1 MQVTRCIFISRRKL
15 LNCKRSIILK
25 RTGKIIAAVIAAI
38 TAVTSAT
45 ACSADYSHIDGY
57 SDVENARKLY
67 ASLYSAELT
76 VTDKGTGMVTQ
87 ELTFCYDQNDTL
99 SYSYFGT
106 DGNTKY
112 YEYHNGSEY
121 NYYSDGEW
129 HTLVSGDQNY
139 VSYNRTNKMSMT
151 DEGMIFIKP
160 DSVTGSE
167 VKEAA
172 DGKTITMQ
180 YDVSKLNS
188 SMSSQLGLVGDLDSF
203 SVVYNLDKDGYCT
216 SMEQIGTATKDGVQG
231 KVDYL
236 MTITHMNDIASVEKP
251 EVPDSADNTS
261 NTGNKDETSADKSPD
276 GNSVR

>member
-1 MQVTRCIFISRRKL
+1 MQVTRCIFVSRCKS
-15 LNCKRSIILK
+15 LNLKRSKILK
-25 RTGKIIAAVIAAI
+25 ITRKIIAAFIAAI
-38 TAVTSAT
+38 TAVTSVT
-45 ACSADYSHIDGY
+45 ACSADYSHIEGY

-76 VTDKGTGMVTQ
+76 VTDKATGMVTQ

-139 VSYNRTNKMSMT
+139 VIYNRTNKMSMT

-160 DSVTGSE
+160 DSVTSSE
-167 VKEAA
+167 VKETA
-172 DGKTITMQ
+172 DGKTVTMQ

-216 SMEQIGTATKDGVQG
+216 SMEQIGYATKDGVQG

-251 EVPDSADNTS
+251 EVGGSSQDRSESGTDNSSDADSA
-261 NTGNKDETSADKSPD
+261 GNDESD
-276 GNSVR
+276 R

>member
-1 MQVTRCIFISRRKL
+1 MQVARCIFISRRKL

-45 ACSADYSHIDGY
+45 ARSADYSHIDGY

-139 VSYNRTNKMSMT
+139 VCYNRTNKMSMT

-160 DSVTGSE
+160 DSVTSSE

>member
-1 MQVTRCIFISRRKL
+1 M
-15 LNCKRSIILK
+15 LK
-25 RTGKIIAAVIAAI
+25 RTGKIVAAIITAI
-38 TAVTSAT
+38 TAVTSVT

-160 DSVTGSE
+160 DSVTSSE
-167 VKEAA
+167 VKETT

-216 SMEQIGTATKDGVQG
+216 SMEQIGTATKDGVQS
-231 KVDYL
+231 KVDFF
-236 MTITHMNDIASVEKP
+236 MTVTHMNDVASVEKP
-251 EVPDSADNTS
+251 EVDGSLEDSSESSTDNSSDTDSTS
-261 NTGNKDETSADKSPD
+261 SD
-276 GNSVR
+276 NSNR

>member
-1 MQVTRCIFISRRKL
+1 M
-15 LNCKRSIILK
+15 K
-25 RTGKIIAAVIAAI
+25 RTGKITAAIVSAI
-38 TAVTSAT
+38 TAITAIS
-45 ACSADYSHIDGY
+45 ACSADYSHINGY
-57 SDVENARKLY
+57 TDIENARKLY

-76 VTDKGTGMVTQ
+76 VTDKETGTVTQ

-106 DGNTKY
+106 DGSTKY

-121 NYYSDGEW
+121 NYYSEGEW

-139 VSYNRTNKMSMT
+139 VCYTRSNKMSMT

-160 DSVTGSE
+160 DSVTSSE
-167 VKEAA
+167 VKETA
-172 DGKTITMQ
+172 DAKTITMQ

-203 SVVYNLDKDGYCT
+203 SVVYTLDKDGYCI
-216 SMEQIGTATKDGVQG
+216 SMEQIGTATKDGVQS

-236 MTITHMNDIASVEKP
+236 MTVSHMNDIASVEKP
-251 EVPDSADNTS
+251 EVTDSTDNTDS
-261 NTGNKDETSADKSPD
+261 TENKDETGSDKSSD
-276 GNSVR
+276 SSSAQ

>member
-25 RTGKIIAAVIAAI
+25 RTGKIIAAVITAI

-139 VSYNRTNKMSMT
+139 VCYNRTNKMSMT
-151 DEGMIFIKP
+151 DEGMIFVKP
-160 DSVTGSE
+160 DSVTSSE

>member
-1 MQVTRCIFISRRKL
+1 M
-15 LNCKRSIILK
+15 K
-25 RTGKIIAAVIAAI
+25 RTGKIIAVIISAL
-38 TAVTSAT
+38 TAVTAVT
-45 ACSADYSHIDGY
+45 ACSADYSHIEGY
-57 SDVENARKLY
+57 SDIENARKLY

-76 VTDKGTGMVTQ
+76 VTDKGTGDVTQ

-112 YEYHNGSEY
+112 YEYHNGAEF

-139 VSYNRTNKMSMT
+139 VCYNRTNKMSMT

-160 DSVTGSE
+160 DSVTSSE
-167 VKEAA
+167 VKQTA

-203 SVVYNLDKDGYCT
+203 SVVYYLDKDGYCT
-216 SMEQIGTATKDGVQG
+216 SMEQTGTATKDGARS

-236 MTITHMNDIASVEKP
+236 MEISHMNDIASVEKP
-251 EVPDSADNTS
+251 EVPDVTD
-261 NTGNKDETSADKSPD
+261 NTGNTESKKDETSSDKSSD
-276 GNSVR
+276 VNSAQ

>member
-1 MQVTRCIFISRRKL
+1 MQVARCIFISRRKL

-139 VSYNRTNKMSMT
+139 VCYNRTNKMSMT

-160 DSVTGSE
+160 DSVTSSE

>member
-1 MQVTRCIFISRRKL
+1 M
-15 LNCKRSIILK
+15 K
-25 RTGKIIAAVIAAI
+25 RTGKITAAIVSAI
-38 TAVTSAT
+38 TAIT
-45 ACSADYSHIDGY
+45 AISGCTADYSHINGY
-57 SDVENARKLY
+57 SDIENARKLY

-76 VTDKGTGMVTQ
+76 VTDKETGTVTQ

-139 VSYNRTNKMSMT
+139 VCYTRSNKMSMT

-160 DSVTGSE
+160 DSVTSSE
-167 VKEAA
+167 VKETA
-172 DGKTITMQ
+172 DSKTITMQ

-203 SVVYNLDKDGYCT
+203 GVVYTLDKDGYCI
-216 SMEQIGTATKDGVQG
+216 SMEQIGTATKDGVQS

-236 MTITHMNDIASVEKP
+236 MTVSHMNDIASVEKP
-251 EVPDSADNTS
+251 EVKEDSDKNGTS
-261 NTGNKDETSADKSPD
+261 NADSDSSAQS
-276 GNSVR
+276 SVSE

>member
-25 RTGKIIAAVIAAI
+25 RTGKIIAAVITAI

-121 NYYSDGEW
+121 NYYSDGEC

-139 VSYNRTNKMSMT
+139 VCYNRTNKMSMT

-160 DSVTGSE
+160 DSVTSSE

>member
-1 MQVTRCIFISRRKL
+1 MQVTRCIFISRCKL
-15 LNCKRSIILK
+15 LKSQRSILLK
-25 RTGKIIAAVIAAI
+25 KTRKIIAAVIAAM
-38 TAVTSAT
+38 TAVTSIT
-45 ACSADYSHIDGY
+45 ACSADYSHINGY

-76 VTDKGTGMVTQ
+76 VTDKGTGTVTQ

-160 DSVTGSE
+160 DCVTGSE
-167 VKEAA
+167 VKETA
-172 DGKTITMQ
+172 DGKTVTMQ
-180 YDVSKLNS
+180 YDVSKLND
-188 SMSSQLGLVGDLDSF
+188 SMSAQLGLVGDLDSF
-203 SVVYNLDKDGYCT
+203 SVVYNLDRDGYCT
-216 SMEQIGTATKDGVQG
+216 SMEQIGYATKDGTQG

-236 MTITHMNDIASVEKP
+236 MTITHMNDVAAVEKP
-251 EVPDSADNTS
+251 EVDGSS
-261 NTGNKDETSADKSPD
+261 GNKSENNTDNSSDGESTSSD
-276 GNSVR
+276 NSNR